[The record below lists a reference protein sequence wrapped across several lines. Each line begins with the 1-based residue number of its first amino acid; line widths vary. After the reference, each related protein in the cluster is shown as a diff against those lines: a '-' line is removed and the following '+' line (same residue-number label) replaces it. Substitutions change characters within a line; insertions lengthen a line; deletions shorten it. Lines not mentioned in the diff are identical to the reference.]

1 MEKVLFEISKS
12 ISSTLHLDKVLESIL
27 DELIKLIKVEAG
39 SILLINSE
47 TRQLDFK
54 VAKGEKSGIIKDLNL
69 KIKIDEGIVGV
80 AIQTGRVVVSNSV
93 QDDTRFKK
101 DIDWLTGFVTKSI
114 IAVPIVIK
122 GKVLGAIELI
132 NKKDGDFLANDTE
145 LVFAIASQSAVAIE
159 NARLYEEIYFL
170 KEYMN
175 DIFESM
181 PGGFI
186 SVDNHGK
193 IITINPR
200 ASEILNIP
208 KELVRE
214 NVVTAFVRFP
224 EIVDLFK
231 TALSKAEAQLRRE
244 VNLTIGNTHK
254 VIGYSIIMI
263 KNAAGINK
271 GIGMIFQDITLLKQ
285 NRT

>member
-1 MEKVLFEISKS
+1 MEEKILFEISRS
-12 ISSTLHLDKVLESIL
+12 ISSTLHLDKVLERIL
-27 DELIKLIKVEAG
+27 DELIKLIGVEAG

-47 TRQLDFK
+47 SHQLDFK
-54 VAKGEKSGIIKDLNL
+54 VAKGEKSGIIKDLNI

-80 AIQTGRVVVSNSV
+80 AVQTGKVVVSNNV

-114 IAVPIVIK
+114 IAVPIVMK

-132 NKKDGDFLANDTE
+132 NKRSGDFAEKDTE
-145 LVFAIASQSAVAIE
+145 FVSAIAAQSAVAIE

-186 SVDNHGK
+186 AIDRYGK

-200 ASEILNIP
+200 ASQILNIP
-208 KELVRE
+208 KELIGE
-214 NVVTAFVRFP
+214 NFTAGFIRFP
-224 EIVDLFK
+224 EIVELFK
-231 TALSKAEAQLRRE
+231 MALSKAEAQLRRE
-244 VNLTIGNTHK
+244 VHLTVGNNHK
-254 VIGYSIIMI
+254 IIGYSIIMI
-263 KNAAGINK
+263 KNASGINK
-271 GIGMIFQDITLLKQ
+271 GIGMIFQDITNIK
-285 NRT
+285 NKS